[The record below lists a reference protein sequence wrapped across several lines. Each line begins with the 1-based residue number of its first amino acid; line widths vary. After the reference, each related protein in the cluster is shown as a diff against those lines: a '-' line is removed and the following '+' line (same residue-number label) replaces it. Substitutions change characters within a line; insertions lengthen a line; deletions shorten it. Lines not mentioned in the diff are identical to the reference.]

1 MADSI
6 VNKNTT
12 TALIAGALLGA
23 GVALLFAPQSGRK
36 TRRDI
41 RQFAEKARN
50 KAEAAQLELRHSIDN
65 IVGDIAE
72 KIQDRVNS
80 GMNWTDS
87 KIRELQHA
95 LEEGRK
101 FVAEEIDKIQST

>member
-1 MADSI
+1 MADSV

-23 GVALLFAPQSGRK
+23 GVALLLAPQSGRK

-50 KAEAAQLELRHSIDN
+50 KAEAAQIELRHSIDN

-72 KIQDRVNS
+72 KIQERLEC
-80 GMNWTDS
+80 GMDWTDS
-87 KIRELQHA
+87 KIAELQRA
-95 LEEGRK
+95 LEASRK
-101 FVAEEIDKIQST
+101 FITAEIDKIQSG